1 MTPGKYGRCR
11 VAAPC
16 VNDPLRARNRLDLP
30 IKNLADAHDASVWW
44 DNFFGGRN
52 DQPRF
57 LPTAGQPKMR

>member
-1 MTPGKYGRCR
+1 M
-11 VAAPC
+11 
-16 VNDPLRARNRLDLP
+16 NDPLRARNRLDLP

-57 LPTAGQPKMR
+57 LPTAGQPKIR